1 MQSHCIPQ
9 SRLPKTSALY
19 RDYAENFPRVAGF
32 FGAGSPFDPSSF
44 RAIADA
50 LAYPSHTRAEVVRIL
65 TRQNESYG
73 ASAETLANLQ
83 LLADS
88 GTVAVVTGQ
97 QAGLFS
103 GPAFTLYKAL
113 SAVRLV
119 ARLCGEGLR
128 AVPVFWLATEDHDLE
143 EVASTAVLDDDY
155 RLVPLADP
163 GVRPGDHSSVGYV
176 RLSQQVTG
184 TLDRLEASLPA
195 GESRDRLMDD
205 LRETYFPGAG
215 WGEAFARFL
224 ARLFGRWGVILLD
237 ALDPELHQVAA
248 PLYARAATDARDLNA
263 RLRQRSEAL
272 LQAGY
277 HAQVHVD
284 AGSSLLF
291 ISRDGNRTAMRLA
304 PETGDFLVEGEGT
317 ISAGGVRKAIE
328 ERPLDFSANA
338 VFRPIVQDCLL
349 PTVAY
354 IAGPAELAYHAQSA
368 VIYPAF
374 GRPQPVVVPRTSF
387 TLLDPRSERILDR
400 YRLMV
405 EDVWQPEDQLRRQIA
420 AVGFADGWQ
429 RRLEGSEQE
438 ILRVLE
444 GVRSDIQAIDPTL
457 LGASERA
464 RRRTA
469 YQFERL
475 KGKITRAAFA
485 RDETLRRHEEALR
498 AFLLPHGELQERRIS
513 GVYFLGR
520 GSYELLERLL
530 PLISVDSACHHV
542 VAFPYAL
549 A

>member
-19 RDYAENFPRVAGF
+19 RDYIEDFPRVSSF

-44 RAIADA
+44 SAVAGTID
-50 LAYPSHTRAEVVRIL
+50 YPPRTRAEVVEIL
-65 TRQNESYG
+65 TRQNQSYG
-73 ASAETLANLQ
+73 ASRETLENLQ

-119 ARLCGEGLR
+119 GRLRRDGLR

-143 EVASTAVLDDDY
+143 EVASTAVLDDEY

-163 GVRPGDHSSVGYV
+163 GVQPAAHSSVGYV
-176 RLSQQVTG
+176 RLSPEVTG

-195 GESRDRLMDD
+195 GESRDRLMSD
-205 LRETYFPGAG
+205 LRETYFPGAS

-224 ARLFGRWGVILLD
+224 ARLFGQWGVILLD
-237 ALDPELHQVAA
+237 ALDPELHQAAA
-248 PLYARAATDARDLNA
+248 PLYAKAATDARDLNA

-272 LQAGY
+272 VHAGY
-277 HAQVHVD
+277 HAQVHVE
-284 AGSSLLF
+284 ASSSLLF
-291 ISRDGNRTAMRLA
+291 VSRGGSRTVMHLA

-317 ISAGGVRKAIE
+317 LRAAEVRKAIE
-328 ERPLDFSANA
+328 ESPLDFSANA

-368 VIYPAF
+368 ALYPAF

-387 TLLDPRSERILDR
+387 TLFDPRSERILDR
-400 YRLMV
+400 YRLTV
-405 EDVWQPEDQLRRQIA
+405 EDVWQHEDDLRRQIA
-420 AVGFADGWQ
+420 SVGFAEGWQ
-429 RRLEGSEQE
+429 RRLEHSEQE

-444 GVRSDIQAIDPTL
+444 GLRSDIQAIDPTL
-457 LGASERA
+457 LDASERT

-485 RDETLRRHEEALR
+485 RSETLRHHEEALR

-513 GVYFLGR
+513 GIYFLGR

-542 VAFPYAL
+542 VAFQYIL